1 MGVVL
6 KGYRMMKRM
15 ITLIICF
22 AMILSCFSGCS
33 QQKAPS
39 PENPVTLTMW
49 HVYGSQTTSP
59 LNTMIDEFNQTI
71 GQEKGI
77 TINVVSV
84 TSSSTIDK
92 ALSAAASDEPGA
104 ADLPDLFTAYPRVA
118 EIIGEENLLPWND
131 YFTEEELSA
140 FNNEFIAEGYFNNK
154 LLMLP
159 IAKST
164 EALFI
169 NQTLFDRFCSDVDV
183 SIDSLSTFDGLFDV
197 AVKYYDWS
205 DGQHFLQLNDYYN
218 YAYIG
223 MKSYGSEFVRNN
235 QLNLHDEAFE
245 QIWMPL
251 AKTAIHGG
259 ICLDDGYAAAKWKT
273 IDIIANTGST
283 ADVLYQP
290 EEVFYPDNTS
300 EAITTLALPY
310 PVFTNDFS
318 AVVYRGG
325 GLFAVK
331 SDNELKNQAACI
343 FAKWLTKQD
352 NNLNFVTQAG
362 YLPVTDNA
370 IDSLFNDISI
380 VKNENFHSVYKAV
393 DTMNQEYSFYP
404 LPLYSGASDTQDDF
418 ENNVKTV
425 LRTAHNQYSKR
436 ISDGE
441 ESELV
446 LNELAESSLTE
457 LRNLSEK

>member
-1 MGVVL
+1 M
-6 KGYRMMKRM
+6 RR
-15 ITLIICF
+15 IIAIIICF
-22 AMILSCFSGCS
+22 AIIIPCFSGCS
-33 QQKAPS
+33 QQKASS
-39 PENPVTLTMW
+39 PENPITLTMW

-59 LNTMIDEFNQTI
+59 LNTMIDEFNRTV
-71 GQEKGI
+71 GKENGI

-84 TSSSTIDK
+84 TSSSAIDD
-92 ALSAAASDEPGA
+92 ALSAAASGEPGA
-104 ADLPDLFTAYPRVA
+104 ADLPDLFTAYPRVV
-118 EIIGEENLLPWND
+118 ELIGADNLLTWSN
-131 YFTEEELSA
+131 YFTEKELSG
-140 FNNEFIAEGYFNNK
+140 FYDSFLSEGYFDDE

-169 NQTLFDRFCSDVDV
+169 NQTLFDRFCSEADV
-183 SIDSLSTFDGLFDV
+183 SIDSLSTFDGLFE
-197 AVKYYDWS
+197 AARKYYDWS
-205 DGQHFLQLNDYYN
+205 GGQHFIQLNDYYH

-245 QIWMPL
+245 HIWMPL

-290 EEVFYPDNTS
+290 EEVVYSDNTS
-300 EAITTLALPY
+300 EPITTLALPY
-310 PVFTNDFS
+310 PVFTSDFS

-325 GLFAVK
+325 GLFAMK
-331 SDNELKNQAACI
+331 SDNELKNQAAYL
-343 FAKWLTKQD
+343 FAKWLTERD

-362 YLPVTDNA
+362 YLPVTDDA
-370 IDSLFNDISI
+370 IHSLFHDISM
-380 VKNENFHSVYKAV
+380 VENENYRGVYEAV
-393 DTMNQEYSFYP
+393 DKMNQGYSFYP
-404 LPLYSGASDTQDDF
+404 LPLYNGASDTQADF

-425 LRTAHNQYSKR
+425 LRTAHIQYMKR
-436 ISDGE
+436 VSDGE
-441 ESELV
+441 DPELV
-446 LNELAESSLTE
+446 LTELAESSLAE
-457 LRNLSEK
+457 LRSLSEK